1 MGVEE
6 RARKFFWRMS
16 EGDRSLIFTRFV
28 FLRFLALISFAA
40 FLSFHIQMPGLVGS
54 NGILPAQQLIQAAAD
69 AGIGFLQL
77 PTLAWISASD
87 TALTAISMGGMVF
100 SILLFVDLFP
110 RLNIFLT
117 WLCYLSLVSV
127 GQVFMSYQ
135 WDILLLETLF
145 LSLFLAPS
153 DILPSR
159 IVEPPSRLS
168 AWAMRILLF
177 KLMFLSG
184 ISKILSGDPTWRD
197 MSALSY
203 HYFTQPLP
211 MPPAWLFDKFPLIV
225 HQVSTAATL
234 VIEIAVPFLVFADRK
249 WRARAAVVMI
259 AFQFLIMLTGNY
271 TMFNLLAI
279 ALALF
284 LLDDWH
290 FNGFRRWMPFQ
301 VLRGARLRR
310 EGTVEKFAVLMLSL
324 VLVLNVLVFLQ
335 FLGAGIASS
344 PLSGVMQLNSN
355 FHVSNTYGLFAV
367 MTTERNEIMVQG
379 SMNGNDWENY
389 TFIYKPGE
397 LHQAPPVVAPHQPRL
412 DWQMWFAAL
421 RDSPPRWFYIF
432 SQRLLEG
439 SEDVE
444 SLMANDPFGDRSP
457 RYVRAII
464 YKYEFSDAEGMREGR
479 WWTRSDKRIY
489 MQPMR
494 LRN

>member
-1 MGVEE
+1 MDIEE
-6 RARKFFWRMS
+6 RVRKFFRRMS
-16 EGDRSLIFTRFV
+16 RGDRSLVFTRFI
-28 FLRFLALISFAA
+28 FLRFLALISFGA
-40 FLSFHIQMPGLVGS
+40 FLSFYLQMPGLVGS
-54 NGILPAQQLIQAAAD
+54 SGILPAHQLIQAAAD
-69 AGIGFLQL
+69 AGVGFLQL

-87 TALTAISMGGMVF
+87 TALAAISMGGMVF

-117 WLCYLSLVSV
+117 WMCYLSLVSV

-145 LSLFLAPS
+145 LSLFIAPS

-184 ISKILSGDPTWRD
+184 ISKILSGDPAWQD
-197 MSALSY
+197 LSALSY
-203 HYFTQPLP
+203 HYLTQPLP
-211 MPPAWLFDKFPLIV
+211 MPPAWLFDKLPLVV
-225 HQVSTAATL
+225 HQASTAATL

-249 WRARAAVVMI
+249 WRGRAGVVI
-259 AFQFLIMLTGNY
+259 IGFQLLIMLTGNY

-284 LLDDWH
+284 LLDDWY
-290 FNGFRRWMPFQ
+290 FTRIRGWMPFQ
-301 VLRGARLRR
+301 ILRGARLRKQTSFER
-310 EGTVEKFAVLMLSL
+310 FAVLVLSL
-324 VLVLNVLVFLQ
+324 VLLLNVLVFLQ
-335 FLGAGIASS
+335 FLGAGVASS
-344 PLSGVMQLNSN
+344 PVSGLMQVNSN

-367 MTTERNEIMVQG
+367 MTTQRNEIMIQG

-432 SQRLLEG
+432 SHRLLEG
-439 SEDVE
+439 SEEVE
-444 SLMANDPFGDRSP
+444 NLLANDPFGDRSP

-464 YKYEFSDAEGMREGR
+464 YEYEFSDWEGLREGR
-479 WWTRSDKRIY
+479 WWKRSDRRIY
-489 MQPMR
+489 MQPIR